1 MGLFRDGRDTA
12 LAISSDGAQLTMK
25 KQSTMWPLI
34 VVLLNVPPKM
44 CYKANNVIIPPAILG
59 PLAPSNIESF
69 IYPLFKEMAMEVLKA
84 IDSSYFVLRAFICAV
99 KGDML
104 GSAKLSEMAGH
115 SANYRDK
122 LNSLTSDGGVNDQ
135 IEGFVY

>member
-34 VVLLNVPPKM
+34 VVLLNVPPEM
-44 CYKANNVIIPPAILG
+44 CYKANNVIIPLAILG

-69 IYPLFKEMAMEVLKA
+69 IYPLFEEMAMEVLEA
-84 IDSSYFVLRAFICAV
+84 IDSSYFVLRAF
-99 KGDML
+99 
-104 GSAKLSEMAGH
+104 
-115 SANYRDK
+115 R
-122 LNSLTSDGGVNDQ
+122 
-135 IEGFVY
+135 